1 MRPPPAEYA
10 VADVVDW
17 QSHSPDASRLWC
29 DCSCL
34 PQSHE
39 RDVSRDQSKK
49 ARISCRQLRKADRA
63 LCSSVGPK
71 RLTAVVQRS
80 RPAAAVEAEASA
92 YQVRSASL
100 SPHALPISGKA
111 AAKVALLCW
120 SSADRSSWLRKKRW
134 RWPSKAGLPSSVLAQ
149 RLITLLSALL
159 TCWIT

>member
-71 RLTAVVQRS
+71 RLTEVVQRF
-80 RPAAAVEAEASA
+80 RPAAYVESVTAECK
-92 YQVRSASL
+92 VRSASL
-100 SPHALPISGKA
+100 
-111 AAKVALLCW
+111 
-120 SSADRSSWLRKKRW
+120 RSHR
-134 RWPSKAGLPSSVLAQ
+134 
-149 RLITLLSALL
+149 
-159 TCWIT
+159 